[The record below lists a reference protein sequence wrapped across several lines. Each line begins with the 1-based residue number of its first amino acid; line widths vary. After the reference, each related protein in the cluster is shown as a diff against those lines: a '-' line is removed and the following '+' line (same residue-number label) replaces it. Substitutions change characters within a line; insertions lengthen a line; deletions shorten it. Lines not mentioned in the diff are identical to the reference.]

1 MPTFSPG
8 QRWISDTEPD
18 LGLGTILKVEHR
30 LITIVYMASGE
41 IRTYSAETA
50 PLTRVLFANG
60 DRIRSADKQEIIV
73 SDTETVDGLVVYFGI
88 AENGDQI
95 TLSETQLDNFTQ
107 FNRPSDKLLNGQFDR
122 ERRYHIR
129 LRSREMQQDLLRSR
143 VFGLCGARVDLIP
156 HQLYI
161 ANEVANRHRPRV
173 LLADEVG
180 LGKTIEAGLII
191 HQQLTRGLI
200 NRVLIVVPE
209 PLLHQWLVEMRRRFN
224 LQFSIID
231 DVLYEESLESA
242 TDGNPFLNRQLIL
255 TSLQFLTSNTDAHR
269 HALDASWDTLI
280 VDEAHHIE
288 APDTDISAAEID
300 TSADSASRP
309 YHCIATLADTI
320 PSVLLLTATPEQ
332 LGHSGHFT
340 RLQLLDKNR
349 FPSLEQF
356 VTEERS
362 YRELASLAADLL
374 GEQNLTATQATR
386 LADLDLTPHDPQSCV
401 EALIDLHGTGRLMF
415 RNTRSAVSGFPA
427 REAHF
432 FALQKGALNDWLADT
447 VRELAPE
454 KLLLICSTIEKVE
467 SLANDL
473 HTRHGIHAAV
483 FHEDMSIVERDR
495 AAEYF
500 ADEDSGSQILL
511 CSEIGSEG
519 RNFQFLHHLILF
531 DLPENADLLEQ
542 RIGRVD
548 RIGQTQTIKI
558 LIPYETG
565 SKADFLQRWYHSGLD
580 AFEHTCQVGESVR
593 YELSKQFGQ
602 AIVGELDDVN
612 SLIDEA
618 TLLAGTKREQI
629 QQGRDRLL
637 EMSSHRPAISTALI
651 EEIDQYDT
659 DQALQ
664 RYMDQALDNLG
675 VEIDDQSAHTFI
687 ISPGEHLAVSE
698 YPGLP
703 EDGTTITYRRHIALA
718 REEVQLLTWEHPLV
732 QTAIEQIISGGFGQ
746 VLVGA
751 MQQESQPRGS
761 VLIEAHYVFDC
772 PAPRSLGVEQYLNG
786 ELLRVVLS
794 ESLQDLTEEFSHEML
809 NDAFHSIKKPL
820 AKQLVTVKRPQLQ
833 AQLNEAEKIANSSLD
848 QLKTHASENAN
859 AILGSEIKRL
869 EALAARNSSVRRD
882 EIEGMQTRL
891 DETLRALT
899 QLRCVLD
906 AVRVYGIA

>member
-8 QRWISDTEPD
+8 QRWISDAETD
-18 LGLGTILKVEHR
+18 LGLGTILKVESR

-41 IRTYSAETA
+41 TRTYSAETA
-50 PLTRVLFANG
+50 PLTRVIFATG
-60 DRIRSADKQEIIV
+60 DRIRNADNQEIIV
-73 SDTETVDGLVVYFGI
+73 SDTETVDGLVVYHGI
-88 AENGDQI
+88 AENGDEVI
-95 TLSETQLDNFTQ
+95 LSETQLDNFTQ

-129 LRSREMQQDLLRSR
+129 LRSREMQQELLRSP

-161 ANEVANRHRPRV
+161 ANEVANRHQPRV

-191 HQQLTRGLI
+191 HKQLTTGLI
-200 NRVLIVVPE
+200 SRVLVIVPE

-224 LQFSIID
+224 LNFGIMD
-231 DVLYEESLESA
+231 DVQYEESLESA
-242 TDGNPFLNRQLIL
+242 TEGNPFLNRQLIL
-255 TSLQFLTSNTDAHR
+255 TSLQFLTSNDEAHQ
-269 HALDASWDTLI
+269 HALDAGWDTLI

-288 APDTDISAAEID
+288 LP
-300 TSADSASRP
+300 ADSSESGEPTEPAKA
-309 YHCIATLADTI
+309 YHCVSALADTI

-332 LGHSGHFT
+332 LGHSGHFA

-349 FPSLEQF
+349 FPTLEQF
-356 VTEERS
+356 AAEEQS
-362 YRELASLAADLL
+362 YRDLASLATCLL
-374 GEQNLTATQATR
+374 SEETPTAAQLDQLAT
-386 LADLDLTPHDPQSCV
+386 LDLNADDPQACV
-401 EALIDLHGTGRLMF
+401 DEMIDLHGTGRVMF

-432 FALQKGALNDWLADT
+432 YALQKGGINDWLADIIK
-447 VRELAPE
+447 ELAPE
-454 KLLLICSTIEKVE
+454 KLLLICETIQKVE
-467 SLANDL
+467 TIASNLRDK
-473 HTRHGIHAAV
+473 HGIHAAI

-495 AAEYF
+495 AAEFF

-565 SKADFLQRWYHSGLD
+565 SKADFLQNWYHQGLD
-580 AFEHTCQVGESVR
+580 AFEHTCQIGEAVR
-593 YELSKQFGQ
+593 RELADSFKQ
-602 AIVGELDDVN
+602 AIDGELHDTN
-612 SLIDEA
+612 SLIDKA
-618 TLLAGTKREQI
+618 TVLATTKREQI

-637 EMSSHRPAISTALI
+637 EMSSHRPERSSAII

-659 DQALQ
+659 DQGLQ

-675 VEIDDQSAHTFI
+675 VEIEDQSAHTFI

-703 EDGTTITYRRHIALA
+703 EDGTTITYRRHVALA

-746 VLVGA
+746 VLAGA
-751 MQQESQPRGS
+751 MQHESLTRGS
-761 VLIEAHYVFDC
+761 VVIEAHYVFDC
-772 PAPRSLGVEQYLNG
+772 PAPKSLGVEQYLNG

-794 ESLQDLTEEFSHEML
+794 ESLQDLTEQFSHDTL

-820 AKQLVTVKRPQLQ
+820 AKQLISVKRAQLQ
-833 AQLNEAEKIANSSLD
+833 AQLNEAERIANSSLEG
-848 QLKTHASENAN
+848 LKSQATSNAN
-859 AILGSEIKRL
+859 AILGSEIQRL
-869 EALAARNSSVRRD
+869 DALAARNSSVRQD
-882 EIEGMQTRL
+882 EIEGMRNRL

-906 AVRVYGIA
+906 AVRVFGIA